1 MNGEVLD
8 MTNCH
13 EMKLGSTYM
22 CKECGIELK
31 VVTECK
37 EADLPPDQ
45 CKCAPCTLVCCGE
58 ELVKKE

>member
-1 MNGEVLD
+1 
-8 MTNCH
+8 MTGCH

-31 VVTECK
+31 VMKECK
-37 EADLPPDQ
+37 EANLPPDQ

-58 ELVKKE
+58 ELVRKE